1 MKMSEF
7 FNSKEL
13 LIDGITK
20 LRLSKIPTPEI
31 DARILLSYVIN
42 YQNTIYMHNNITIS
56 KEEKNKFYDCL
67 SKRIKGK
74 PISRIIGSRNFWK
87 NNFLINKY
95 TLDPRADSEVIVDI
109 VTKTYSNSSNYFQI
123 LDLGSGSGCIG
134 LSIIDDLK
142 NASLLSLDICRQALE
157 QVNINAKRLSLSK
170 QIHCAQIDW
179 FENTWIRNI
188 KLITKN
194 EKLFS
199 KNKFDIIVCNPPYI
213 KSSDIEKLQN
223 EVKKYDPLI
232 SLDGGIDGCD
242 SYRAILKG
250 LKELLSIKGLCY
262 MEIGYDLLED
272 IKNILKEFNLN
283 LINVYK
289 DFQGHS
295 RVIEIN

>member
-1 MKMSEF
+1 MSDF
-7 FNSKEL
+7 FSSREL
-13 LIDGITK
+13 LIDGTAK
-20 LRLSKIPTPEI
+20 LRLSKIPTPEL

-42 YQNTIYMHNNITIS
+42 YQNTIYLHNNIKIS
-56 KEEKNKFYDCL
+56 KEEKNKFYDFL
-67 SKRIKGK
+67 RKRIKGK
-74 PISRIIGSRNFWK
+74 PVSRIIGSRNFWK

-95 TLDPRADSEVIVDI
+95 TLDPRPDSEVIVDVI
-109 VTKTYSNSSNYFQI
+109 TKNYINNSNHYQI

-134 LSIIDDLK
+134 LSIINDLK
-142 NASLLSLDICRQALE
+142 NASLLSLDICNKALE
-157 QVNINAKRLSLSK
+157 QVNINAQRLNLRKRL
-170 QIHCAQIDW
+170 HCAQINW
-179 FENTWIRNI
+179 FENKWIENI
-188 KLITKN
+188 RLITQN

-199 KNKFDIIVCNPPYI
+199 KNKFDIIVCNPPYV
-213 KSSDIEKLQN
+213 KSLDIEKLQT
-223 EVKKYDPLI
+223 EVKDYDPLI

-242 SYRAILKG
+242 SYRAIFKG

-283 LINVYK
+283 LIRVYK

>member
-1 MKMSEF
+1 MTDF
-7 FNSKEL
+7 FSSKEL
-13 LIDGITK
+13 LIDGIIK
-20 LRLSKIPTPEI
+20 LRLNKIPTPEV

-42 YQNTIYMHNNITIS
+42 YKHTIYAHNDIVIS
-56 KEEKNKFYDCL
+56 KDEKNKFYDFL
-67 SKRIKGK
+67 RKRIKGK
-74 PISRIIGSRNFWK
+74 PVSRIIGSRNFWK

-95 TLDPRADSEVIVDI
+95 TLDPRADSEVII
-109 VTKTYSNSSNYFQI
+109 EAVTKNYCNSSNHFQI

-142 NASLLSLDICRQALE
+142 NSSLLSLDICNKALE
-157 QVNINAKRLSLSK
+157 QVKINAQRLNLSK
-170 QIHCAQIDW
+170 KLHCAQINW
-179 FENTWIRNI
+179 FENTWIENI
-188 KLITKN
+188 KIIIKN

-213 KSSDIEKLQN
+213 KSSDIEKLQT
-223 EVKKYDPLI
+223 EVKNYDPLI

-242 SYRAILKG
+242 SYRAIFKG
-250 LKELLSIKGLCY
+250 LKQLLSIKGLCY

-283 LINVYK
+283 LIRVYK